1 MRILMLTQY
10 FPPETGAAQVRL
22 FEVAKAIR
30 DQGHQIEVVTAFPNY
45 PTGVIPPE
53 YQGKFYMRDELD
65 GITVHRTWIYPVQRG
80 KFWKRLLNYFSFVFS
95 ALYGVLK
102 AGKADYVFVESPP
115 LFIGYT
121 TLFTKWVKGAKVI
134 FNVSDLWP
142 ESAVSLGLVTNKQL
156 VTMAEG
162 LERTMYKSSWKISTQ
177 TEGIIESLKSRGI
190 PGEKIVFL
198 PNGVDPDLF
207 TPHEPDQEL
216 IEKLKLQ
223 GKYVILYAGTMG
235 YAHGLEVA
243 LQAAELLEKTEPDVV
258 FLFVGDGSEKPRLEE
273 MAREKQLS
281 NVRWVDF
288 QPITEMHRYYSLSSL
303 NLSTLRRYKLSEGV
317 RPSKVFPGLA
327 SAKPLIYVGEG
338 EGARIV
344 EESGGGVVIPP
355 EDPALLVQAILD
367 QKKDPESCQAMGAR
381 GREFVI
387 KHYSWKAIV
396 SRWLLDLGL

>member
-1 MRILMLTQY
+1 MLTQY

-30 DQGHQIEVVTAFPNY
+30 DQGHHIEVVTAFPNH
-45 PTGVIPPE
+45 PTGIIPPQ
-53 YQGKFYMRDELD
+53 YRGKFYMRDELE
-65 GITVHRTWIYPVQRG
+65 GMTVHRTWIYPVQRG

-102 AGKADYVFVESPP
+102 AGKADYIFVESPP

-121 TLFTKWVKGAKVI
+121 TLFSKWVKGAKVI

-142 ESAVSLGLVTNKQL
+142 ESAVSLGLVTNKQMIAL
-156 VTMAEG
+156 AEG
-162 LERTMYKSSWKISTQ
+162 LERTMYKTSWKISTQ
-177 TEGIIESLKSRGI
+177 TEGIIESLVKRGI
-190 PGEKIVFL
+190 PKEKIVFL
-198 PNGVDPDLF
+198 PNGVDPELF

-216 IEKLKLQ
+216 AEKLGLQ

-243 LQAAELLEKTEPDVV
+243 LQAAELLEKSQPEIV
-258 FLFVGDGSEKPRLEE
+258 FLFVGDGSEKPRLQEI
-273 MAREKQLS
+273 AREKELA

-288 QPITEMHRYYSLSSL
+288 QPITEMHRYYSLASL

-327 SAKPLIYVGEG
+327 SGKPLLYVGEG
-338 EGARIV
+338 EGAKIV
-344 EESGGGVVIPP
+344 EESGGGVIIPP
-355 EDPALLVQAILD
+355 EEPEALVQVILNLK
-367 QKKDPESCQAMGAR
+367 QDPDSCQAMGAR

-387 KHYSWKAIV
+387 KSYSWKAIV
-396 SRWLLDLGL
+396 SRWLSALGL

>member
-1 MRILMLTQY
+1 MLTQY

-30 DQGHQIEVVTAFPNY
+30 DQGHQIEVITAFPNY

-53 YQGKFYMRDELD
+53 YQGKFYMREELD
-65 GITVHRTWIYPVQRG
+65 GIPVHRTWIYPVQRG

-95 ALYGVLK
+95 AFYGVLK

-115 LFIGYT
+115 LFIGFT

-142 ESAVSLGLVTNKQL
+142 ESAVSLELVTNKQL
-156 VTMAEG
+156 IAMAES

-207 TPHEPDQEL
+207 TPHEPDPEL
-216 IEKLKLQ
+216 VEKLKLQ
-223 GKYVILYAGTMG
+223 GKYIILYAGTMG

-243 LQAAELLEKTEPDVV
+243 LQAAELLEKSESDIV

-288 QPITEMHRYYSLSSL
+288 QPITEMHRYYSLSNL

-355 EDPALLVQAILD
+355 EEPERLVQAILGL
-367 QKKDPESCQAMGAR
+367 KMDPECCQAMGAK
-381 GREFVI
+381 GREFVS

-396 SRWLLDLGL
+396 SRWLKDLGL